1 LECED
6 PVSVSVTEDTYQRVR
21 EGDLVGVQTRRSRA
35 LYLFLWMKIMKI
47 VNYGQDIFTTE
58 DLMSSY
64 ESKIHY

>member
-1 LECED
+1 MHGQQNIKHTKE
-6 PVSVSVTEDTYQRVR
+6 VGRYRS
-21 EGDLVGVQTRRSRA
+21 DLVGVQTRRSRG

-64 ESKIHY
+64 DSKIRY